1 MLGLGDAGV
10 VAAFIATI
18 ASTVLCVV
26 YGLAHWNEDD
36 APLPAPR
43 HPPGESLEIDDV

>member
-1 MLGLGDAGV
+1 MLGFGDLGVG
-10 VAAFIATI
+10 AAFVAML

-26 YGLAHWNEDD
+26 YGLLHWNDD
-36 APLPAPR
+36 DTPLPAPR